1 MKKCMLMIV
10 GLAIL
15 LCRQTVIRADSNE
28 LGDIKQQ
35 LSDLEKRTA
44 TLEEEQKAETNP
56 TDFRAYWKEGLNF
69 DSQDGSFK
77 LKIGGWLNNITAGLN
92 WYLNPKAK
100 IMCDYVRSDKNTVGR
115 RIC

>member
-1 MKKCMLMIV
+1 MRHI
-10 GLAIL
+10 
-15 LCRQTVIRADSNE
+15 
-28 LGDIKQQ
+28 
-35 LSDLEKRTA
+35 
-44 TLEEEQKAETNP
+44 
-56 TDFRAYWKEGLNF
+56 F
-69 DSQDGSFK
+69 QDGDFK